1 MSECRIVPAIDLIDG
16 RCVPLRKGNFDEKE
30 IVGEDPVEVAR
41 SFAASGFTR
50 LHVVDLDGARS
61 GTPRHLALVQRIAA
75 ETGLSV
81 DISGGIRTTRDL
93 AQALESG
100 ARQVVIGSAAVER
113 PDLVREWIEQFGS
126 DAVIVGL
133 DVLNGEVRIKGW
145 QEGSSLSVAQVL
157 ERFADSG
164 LRWLMS
170 TDISRDGML
179 EGVSVEMYRVLR
191 REYPELRIIASG
203 GVTNAADVRSLADAG
218 VQEIIVGK
226 ALYAGTLQPG
236 EVRDFVW

>member
-16 RCVPLRKGNFDEKE
+16 RCVRLRKGNFDEKE
-30 IVGEDPVEVAR
+30 VVGEDPVEVAR
-41 SFAASGFTR
+41 CFAASGFTR

-61 GTPRHLALVQRIAA
+61 GTPRHLALVQKIAA

-81 DISGGIRTTRDL
+81 DVSGGIRTTRDL

-113 PDLVREWIEQFGS
+113 PDMVRDWIEQFGS
-126 DAVIVGL
+126 DAVVVGL

-145 QEGSSLSVAQVL
+145 QEGSSRTVAQVL
-157 ERFADSG
+157 ERFMDSG
-164 LRWLMS
+164 LRWVMS

-179 EGVSVEMYRVLR
+179 EGISVEMYRGMR
-191 REYPELRIIASG
+191 REYPQLRIIASG

-236 EVRDFVW
+236 EVREFVW

>member
-16 RCVPLRKGNFDEKE
+16 RCVRLRKGNFDEKE

>member
-1 MSECRIVPAIDLIDG
+1 VR
-16 RCVPLRKGNFDEKE
+16 LRKGNFDEKE
-30 IVGEDPVEVAR
+30 VVGEDPVEVAR

-61 GTPRHLALVQRIAA
+61 GSPRHLALVQRIAA

-81 DISGGIRTTRDL
+81 DVSGGIRTTRDL
-93 AQALESG
+93 VQALESG

-145 QEGSSLSVAQVL
+145 QEGSSRTVAQVL
-157 ERFADSG
+157 ERFVDSG

-170 TDISRDGML
+170 TDISRDGTL

-236 EVRDFVW
+236 EVREFVW

>member
-16 RCVPLRKGNFDEKE
+16 RCVRLRKGNFDEKE

-61 GTPRHLALVQRIAA
+61 GSPRHLALVQRIAA

-81 DISGGIRTTRDL
+81 DVSGGIRTTRDL
-93 AQALESG
+93 VQALESG

-145 QEGSSLSVAQVL
+145 QEGSSRTVAQVL
-157 ERFADSG
+157 ERFVDSG

-236 EVRDFVW
+236 EVREFVW

>member
-16 RCVPLRKGNFDEKE
+16 RCVRLRKGNFDEKE
-30 IVGEDPVEVAR
+30 VVGEDPVEVAR

-61 GTPRHLALVQRIAA
+61 GSPRHLALVQRIAA

-81 DISGGIRTTRDL
+81 DVSGGIRTTRDL

-170 TDISRDGML
+170 TDISRDGTL

-236 EVRDFVW
+236 EVREFVW

>member
-16 RCVPLRKGNFDEKE
+16 RCVRLRKGNFDEKE
-30 IVGEDPVEVAR
+30 VVGEDPVEVAR

-61 GTPRHLALVQRIAA
+61 GSPRHLALVQRIAA

-81 DISGGIRTTRDL
+81 DVSGGIRTTRDL
-93 AQALESG
+93 VQALESG

-145 QEGSSLSVAQVL
+145 QEGSSRTVAQVL
-157 ERFADSG
+157 ERFVDSG

-170 TDISRDGML
+170 TDISRDGTL

>member
-16 RCVPLRKGNFDEKE
+16 RCVRLRKGNFDEKE
-30 IVGEDPVEVAR
+30 VVGEDPVEVAR

-61 GTPRHLALVQRIAA
+61 GSPRHLALVQRIAA

-170 TDISRDGML
+170 TDISRDGTL

-236 EVRDFVW
+236 EVREFVW

>member
-1 MSECRIVPAIDLIDG
+1 MSACRIVPAIDLIDG
-16 RCVPLRKGNFDEKE
+16 RCVRLRKGNFDERE
-30 IVGEDPVEVAR
+30 VVGEDPVEVAR
-41 SFAASGFTR
+41 GFAASGFTR

-61 GTPRHLALVQRIAA
+61 GSPRHLALVQRITA

-81 DISGGIRTTRDL
+81 DVSGGIRTTRDL

-113 PDLVREWIEQFGS
+113 PDMVREWIGQFGS
-126 DAVIVGL
+126 DAVVVGL

-157 ERFADSG
+157 DRFADSG

-236 EVRDFVW
+236 EVREFVW

>member
-16 RCVPLRKGNFDEKE
+16 RCVRLRKGNFDEKE
-30 IVGEDPVEVAR
+30 VVGEDPVEVAR
-41 SFAASGFTR
+41 GFAASGFTR

-61 GTPRHLALVQRIAA
+61 GSPRHLALVQRIAA

-81 DISGGIRTTRDL
+81 DVSGGIRTTRDL

-113 PDLVREWIEQFGS
+113 PDMVREWIEQFGS
-126 DAVIVGL
+126 DAVVVGL
-133 DVLNGEVRIKGW
+133 DVLNAEVRIKGW

-236 EVRDFVW
+236 EVREFVW

>member
-16 RCVPLRKGNFDEKE
+16 RCVRLRKGNFDEKE
-30 IVGEDPVEVAR
+30 VVGEDPVEVAR

-61 GTPRHLALVQRIAA
+61 GSPRHLALVQRIAA

-81 DISGGIRTTRDL
+81 DVSGGIRTTRDL
-93 AQALESG
+93 VQALESG

-145 QEGSSLSVAQVL
+145 QEGSSRTVAQVL
-157 ERFADSG
+157 ERFVDSG

>member
-16 RCVPLRKGNFDEKE
+16 RCVRLRKGNFDEKE
-30 IVGEDPVEVAR
+30 VVGEDPVEVAR

-61 GTPRHLALVQRIAA
+61 GSPRHLALVQRIAA

-81 DISGGIRTTRDL
+81 DVSGGIRTTRDL

-236 EVRDFVW
+236 EVREFVW

>member
-16 RCVPLRKGNFDEKE
+16 RCVRLRKGNFDEKE
-30 IVGEDPVEVAR
+30 VVGEDPVEVAR

-61 GTPRHLALVQRIAA
+61 GSPRHLALVQRIAA

-81 DISGGIRTTRDL
+81 DVSGGIRTTRDL

-113 PDLVREWIEQFGS
+113 PDMVREWIEQFGS
-126 DAVIVGL
+126 DAVVVGL
-133 DVLNGEVRIKGW
+133 DVLNAEVRIKGW

-170 TDISRDGML
+170 TDISRDGTL

-236 EVRDFVW
+236 EVREFVW

>member
-16 RCVPLRKGNFDEKE
+16 RCVRLRKGNFDEKE
-30 IVGEDPVEVAR
+30 VVGEDPVEVAR
-41 SFAASGFTR
+41 SFAASRFTR

-113 PDLVREWIEQFGS
+113 PDMVRQWIEQFGS

-133 DVLNGEVRIKGW
+133 DVLNGDVRIKGW
-145 QEGSSLSVAQVL
+145 QEGSSRTVAQVL
-157 ERFADSG
+157 ERFMDSG

-179 EGVSVEMYRVLR
+179 EGVSVEMYRGLR

-236 EVRDFVW
+236 EVREFVW